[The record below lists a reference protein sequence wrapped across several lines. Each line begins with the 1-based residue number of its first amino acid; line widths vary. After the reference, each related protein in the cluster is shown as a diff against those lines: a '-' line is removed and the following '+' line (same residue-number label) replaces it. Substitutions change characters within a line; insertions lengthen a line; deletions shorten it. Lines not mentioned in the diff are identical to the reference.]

1 MIEIKVPASTAN
13 LGPGFDTLG
22 AALNLYNS
30 FFLEESGDSLVIT
43 GCPEEF
49 TDENNLVYKSM
60 KYTADKFHRML
71 PTGIKLHIDT
81 HIPLSRGLGS
91 SSTCIV
97 AGIFGAS
104 ELLELHLSR
113 EDILLI
119 ASEIEGHPDNVA
131 PAILGGIVTA
141 VSEGGRLYYDKIPLG
156 KEIKFIA
163 LIPEFELSTALSRS
177 VLPDTIKR
185 ADGIFNI
192 NRVSLL
198 VTSLITGKL
207 ENLSVA
213 CEDRL
218 HQPYRASLIPDYEA
232 IVNKCWEFDASA
244 VFLSGAGPTILVLV
258 PQENNDF
265 IKSINNYLMTLNNK
279 WQSKELYIDF
289 QGTQIKHQ
297 K

>member
-30 FFLEESGDSLVIT
+30 FFLEESGDSLIIT
-43 GCPEEF
+43 GCPKEF
-49 TDENNLVYKSM
+49 SDENNLVIKAM
-60 KYTADKFHRML
+60 KYTANKYHKLL
-71 PTGIKLHIDT
+71 PAGIKLHIDSQV
-81 HIPLSRGLGS
+81 PLSRGLGS

-97 AGIFGAS
+97 AGVFAAA
-104 ELLELHLSR
+104 ELLKLPLTR
-113 EDILLI
+113 EDILII

-141 VSEGGRLYYDKIPLG
+141 TYKDCNIYYDNIPLS
-156 KEIKFIA
+156 KDIKFIA

-177 VLPDTIKR
+177 VLPHTVER
-185 ADGIFNI
+185 SDGIFNI

-198 VTSLITGKL
+198 IAALATGKL
-207 ENLSVA
+207 ENLPVA

-218 HQPYRASLIPDYEA
+218 HQPYRAKLIPDYEP
-232 IVNKCWEFDASA
+232 VVKKCWEYNASA

-265 IKSINNYLMTLNNK
+265 IKSINSYLITLNNK
-279 WQSKELYIDF
+279 WQSSELYIDF
-289 QGTQIKHQ
+289 QGTQINRK
-297 K
+297 